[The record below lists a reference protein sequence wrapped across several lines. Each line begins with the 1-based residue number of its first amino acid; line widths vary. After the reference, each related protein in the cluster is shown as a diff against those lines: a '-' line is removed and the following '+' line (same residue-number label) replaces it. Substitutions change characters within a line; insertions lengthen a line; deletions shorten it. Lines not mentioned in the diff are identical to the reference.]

1 MFYTNCGSL
10 KNKIGEFRIISELHR
25 CAAICL
31 TETHLSSDIFDAEV
45 FIQNYTIFR
54 SDRAD
59 GREKGGSCIYVH
71 NSFACTLIDSFVAPD
86 SIAIM
91 IKFSNFKLILACI
104 YRSPSLNYSDNTV
117 LLQQIRNLTK
127 MLTDDTQIMLTGDF
141 NLPNVLWDT
150 GSVNCPTLTRNKQF
164 TVQQKFINLFQETG
178 MHWHLP
184 DGSITRQRMYDGQL
198 QESLLDQIL
207 TSDPVI
213 LNSYEIL
220 APVGKSDHL
229 GILSTIATGNQQGY
243 IRSEKLS
250 WSKMSP
256 ESIVEIG
263 SSLNWCL
270 DLQHPSV
277 DDVWELISNNI
288 KVITQSVPVSKIKV
302 TQSGTVIANDPW
314 ESNALIRKRR
324 DKEKAWRSFE
334 QNPSNDNLQYALFK
348 GEELDTVTRKC
359 MATYEKRMSAGLKS
373 NPKSFYGYVNSKR
386 SVKQSVVSVKNKQG
400 FLASTADESANI
412 LAEFFESTFQ
422 AEIFGP
428 LPAKAYS
435 TTSIDDSSD
444 ATGEHDPVSHDE
456 VLKLLNG
463 LNIHKSYGPDKM
475 HPKIIKSLAVLPNFV
490 KTIQLLFNTCISERV
505 IPDIWKTAFV
515 TPIHKKG
522 IKTDARNYRPISL
535 TSVISKMYERIVG
548 ERIISGIGH
557 KLCSNQH
564 GFVASK
570 SCLSNLLETAEYI
583 NDLLCANEDV
593 DVFYLDLQKAF
604 DTVSHFKLMTKLKN
618 MGLANYLLEIVE
630 DFLSNRTFYVTVGEF
645 KSLVRKVLSGVPQGS
660 VLGPL
665 LFILFINDMPLE
677 IVNKLLLFADDA
689 KLCARAST
697 PSLNQADISKLADW
711 QLLWGLTF
719 NTNDNKCKVMH
730 IGKNNP
736 RNCYV
741 LNGRALPSTEEEKD
755 LGVTFNQEFSWRTH
769 IDNSIKKA
777 NSTMAW
783 IMRVIIIKDVST
795 MAQLYKTLVRPH
807 LEYCVQLWSPQPKHG
822 NWEVIKRI
830 EEVQRNFTRQI
841 NGLGELTYK
850 QRLFKLDLTTLL
862 ERRARGD
869 LIETYKILSGKT
881 GYGQDMFRV
890 SKYGVKLLYPIGKRS
905 ARQDNFL
912 NSRVIKYWNSLPMDV
927 KTAETVD
934 CFKSRLQA
942 HKNKIDDSSRE
953 QHIEFL
959 KDNPLIA
966 KFKMTNLLGIN

>member
-10 KNKIGEFRIISELHR
+10 KNKISEFRIISELHR

-31 TETHLSSDIFDAEV
+31 TETHLSKDIFDAEV

-71 NSFACTLIDSFVAPD
+71 NSFACSLIDSFVAPD
-86 SIAIM
+86 SIALM
-91 IKFSNFKLILACI
+91 IDFNNFKLILACI
-104 YRSPSLNYSDNTV
+104 YRSPSLNHKDNTT

-141 NLPNVLWDT
+141 NLPNVLWNT
-150 GSVNCPTLTRNKQF
+150 GSVNCPNLTRNKQF
-164 TVQQKFINLFQETG
+164 TVQQNFINLFQETG

-184 DGSITRQRMYDGQL
+184 DGSITRQRMYDGKL

-250 WSKMSP
+250 WSKLSP
-256 ESIVEIG
+256 ETIVQIG
-263 SSLNWCL
+263 ASFNWNLN
-270 DLQHPSV
+270 LQHPSV
-277 DDVWELISNNI
+277 KDIWELISDNI
-288 KVITQSVPVSKIKV
+288 KEITKSAPVVKVKV
-302 TQSGTVIANDPW
+302 TKSGTVITKDPW
-314 ESNALIRKRR
+314 ETNSLKRKRR
-324 DKEKAWRSFE
+324 EKENAWRLFE
-334 QNPSNDNLQYALFK
+334 LNHTNDNLQYALFK
-348 GEELDTVTRKC
+348 GEELETVTRKC
-359 MATYEKRMSAGLKS
+359 MTKYEQKMSAGLKS
-373 NPKSFYGYVNSKR
+373 NPKSFYSYVNSKR
-386 SVKQSVVSVKNKQG
+386 SIKQSVVSVKNKQG
-400 FLASTADESANI
+400 FLANSAEESANI

-422 AEIFGP
+422 AESFGP
-428 LPAKAYS
+428 FPAEAY
-435 TTSIDDSSD
+435 TTINTPADP
-444 ATGEHDPVSHDE
+444 TQHDPVSYEDA
-456 VLKLLNG
+456 LKLLNG
-463 LNIHKSYGPDKM
+463 LNIYKSYGPDEI
-475 HPKIIKSLAVLPNFV
+475 HPKVIKSLAVLPDFV
-490 KTIQLLFNTCISERV
+490 KALQLLFNTCIVERT
-505 IPDIWKTAFV
+505 IPEIWKTAYV

-522 IKTDARNYRPISL
+522 IKTDAKNYRPISL

-548 ERIISGIGH
+548 ERILDDIGH
-557 KLCSNQH
+557 KISVMQH
-564 GFVASK
+564 GFIANK
-570 SCLSNLLETAEYI
+570 SCLSNLLETADYI
-583 NDLLCANEDV
+583 YNLLCENEDV

-604 DTVSHFKLMTKLKN
+604 DTVSHLKLLIKLKSL
-618 MGLANYLLEIVE
+618 GLAEDLLEIVE
-630 DFLSNRTFYVTVGEF
+630 NFLSNRTFCVTVGEF
-645 KSLVRKVLSGVPQGS
+645 KSLVYKVLSGVPQGS

-665 LFILFINDMPLE
+665 LFILFINDMPHE

-697 PSLNQADISKLADW
+697 PILNQEDINRLAAW

-736 RNCYV
+736 CNSYV
-741 LNGRALPSTEEEKD
+741 LNGKALPSTEQEKD
-755 LGVTFNQEFSWRTH
+755 LGVTVNQEFTWRTH

-783 IMRVIIIKDVST
+783 IMRVIIVKDITT
-795 MAQLYKTLVRPH
+795 MTQLYKTLVRPH

-822 NWEVIKRI
+822 NWEIIKRI
-830 EEVQRNFTRQI
+830 EEVQRNFTRQM
-841 NGLGELTYK
+841 NGLGSLSYK
-850 QRLFKLDLTTLL
+850 QRLEKLDLTTLL

-881 GYGQDMFRV
+881 SYGQNMFRV
-890 SKYGVKLLYPIGKRS
+890 SKYGVKLLYPTGKRS
-905 ARQDNFL
+905 TRQNEFL
-912 NSRVIKYWNSLPMDV
+912 NSRVIKYWNTLTHSLLMS
-927 KTAETVD
+927 KQLKLSTASKADYKHTRSD
-934 CFKSRLQA
+934 LY
-942 HKNKIDDSSRE
+942 H
-953 QHIEFL
+953 
-959 KDNPLIA
+959 
-966 KFKMTNLLGIN
+966 